1 MSFTKTCQVVPSCA
15 KVGGVQR
22 QINGAAIRAIREPLG
37 IPQGELAKRAG
48 ISPSHMNKIEK
59 GVETSK
65 IETVVRIARALGVS
79 LDAIA
84 PVIEPAKS

>member
-1 MSFTKTCQVVPSCA
+1 M
-15 KVGGVQR
+15 QR

-59 GVETSK
+59 GVEIPK
-65 IETVVRIARALGVS
+65 LETAVRIARALGVV

-84 PVIEPAKS
+84 PVIEPVQS

>member
-1 MSFTKTCQVVPSCA
+1 M
-15 KVGGVQR
+15 QR

-37 IPQGELAKRAG
+37 IPQFELAERAG

-59 GVETSK
+59 GVEMPK
-65 IETVVRIARALGVS
+65 LETAVRIAKALGVA

-84 PVIEPAKS
+84 PVIEPASS